1 MERQRSP
8 PREGTRPATVPVWPS
23 LLHVAPSGGIPSN
36 EVTPGTLL
44 IRPLFA
50 PCFFLFSVRSLSAG
64 FYSVPRSPGISQIGG
79 ENEGISDASPSGS
92 RCGKNSADFPEF
104 FPNFFFEDARGSR
117 NQGGGGGQ
125 DGRPTMARR
134 RREAGGEAATDR
146 DAPHRGAATPQAGTR
161 RIGIRGKPVP
171 PIERHLRHE
180 RIFAECNDVTTLYY

>member
-1 MERQRSP
+1 MRQVLFNVARPRS
-8 PREGTRPATVPVWPS
+8 RNSDWESRAGRGRSGRPAHNGGES
-23 LLHVAPSGGIPSN
+23 LFHVAPSGGIPSN

-134 RREAGGEAATDR
+134 RREAGGQAATGSPER
-146 DAPHRGAATPQAGTR
+146 DSG
-161 RIGIRGKPVP
+161 
-171 PIERHLRHE
+171 
-180 RIFAECNDVTTLYY
+180 